1 MELGDID
8 LDTRTQE
15 ILLAASN
22 HDLERLKPFLRVP
35 GAANVQDSET
45 GMTPLHAAISACG
58 GFPSLRYSDLVGS
71 AAKIVGDSPVNGQ
84 LHEKLPL
91 EDESGE
97 GEEIDIEKAKGIIR
111 ELFLAGAIWNDL
123 DANNE
128 TPGCLAWRLEQK
140 ELYELV
146 VEAGVRAE
154 LLMNLMGGYELLADE
169 DDEEERKAA
178 EVQGEEAQRDPGV
191 HQLPN
196 IAPQTTPTEP
206 KASIDEPDDVNSKSY
221 LSSTLTFTPS
231 ALLDASSNSVMM
243 TWETDIMERTCTL
256 LAPTSG
262 LRILNIGFGLGI
274 IDRLFAATS
283 PSAHHIIEA
292 HPSVLAALNAPD
304 ADSTLGIGPAWSARA
319 PGKNVIHSGRWQ
331 DVVPQL
337 LAAGEVFDVIYFDT
351 FGESYTELKQFFSE
365 YVIGL
370 LDQWGRFGFFN
381 GLGADRRVCY
391 DVYCRVVELD
401 LCDAGLDVEWTD
413 VDVDLEGQ
421 GLGKEGEGE
430 WEGVRRRYWTLER
443 YRLPVCTFM
452 G

>member
-8 LDTRTQE
+8 LDTRIQE
-15 ILLAASN
+15 VLLAASN
-22 HDLERLKPFLRVP
+22 HDLEKLKLFLRVP
-35 GAANVQDSET
+35 GAANVQDLET
-45 GMTPLHAAISACG
+45 GMTPLHAAILACG
-58 GFPSLRYSDLVGS
+58 VFPSLKHSDSVGS
-71 AAKIVGDSPVNGQ
+71 TARSVGDNPLNGQ
-84 LHEKLPL
+84 LREKLPL
-91 EDESGE
+91 EDGSGE
-97 GEEIDIEKAKGIIR
+97 GEEIDIKKAKAIVR
-111 ELFLAGAIWNDL
+111 ELFLAGAVWNDL
-123 DANNE
+123 DANSE

-140 ELYELV
+140 ELYELI

-154 LLMNLMGGYELLADE
+154 LLMNLMGGYELLTDG
-169 DDEEERKAA
+169 DDSEEGEAE
-178 EVQGEEAQRDPGV
+178 EVQGEETQRDPKD
-191 HQLPN
+191 HQFPKTALQP
-196 IAPQTTPTEP
+196 TPSESM
-206 KASIDEPDDVNSKSY
+206 ASTDEPADINSKSY
-221 LSSTLTFTPS
+221 LSSTLTFTS
-231 ALLDASSNSVMM
+231 RALLDASSNGVMM
-243 TWETDIMERTCTL
+243 AWETDIMERTCTL

-274 IDRLFAATS
+274 IDGLFAATK
-283 PSAHHIIEA
+283 PSAHHIVEA
-292 HPSVLAALNAPD
+292 HPSILAALHAPN
-304 ADSTLGIGPAWSARA
+304 ADSTLGFGPIWSSRA
-319 PGKNVIHSGRWQ
+319 PGKNLIHSGRWQ

-351 FGESYTELKQFFSE
+351 FGEPYSELKRFFSE

-381 GLGADRRVCY
+381 GLGADRRVCH
-391 DVYCRVVELD
+391 DVYRRVVELD